1 MAVSVDTENASEIL
15 NTFGIKHSIDH
26 LLTRNAKPAPI
37 IIVESASG
45 TIVTPPRTASG
56 NLHNLFLEQP
66 SNDVASQILA
76 TKWHDCS
83 DDVIQTT
90 ISRLD
95 HSSSSSTAS
104 AHPYHT
110 ALRVLSST
118 IDKLTKA
125 RTELEES
132 RRVLLEKE
140 AARQTRA
147 EELMRELL
155 PSEREVAKRV
165 IQSLFPDDVEEDH
178 QVQRKHSMAVS
189 RRSPY
194 GLYKKFRR

>member
-1 MAVSVDTENASEIL
+1 METVL
-15 NTFGIKHSIDH
+15 NINTRFVVNKHS
-26 LLTRNAKPAPI
+26 RPAPI

-56 NLHNLFLEQP
+56 NLHSLFLDQP
-66 SNDVASQILA
+66 NNDVASQILA

-83 DDVIQTT
+83 DDEIQTT

-95 HSSSSSTAS
+95 YSNSPSHASS
-104 AHPYHT
+104 HPYHT

-140 AARQTRA
+140 AARRTRA
-147 EELMRELL
+147 EELMKELL
-155 PSEREVAKRV
+155 PSERDVAKRV
-165 IQSLFPDDVEEDH
+165 IQSLFPNDVEEDH
-178 QVQRKHSMAVS
+178 QVLRKHSMAVGNCS
-189 RRSPY
+189 
-194 GLYKKFRR
+194 LYEFNI